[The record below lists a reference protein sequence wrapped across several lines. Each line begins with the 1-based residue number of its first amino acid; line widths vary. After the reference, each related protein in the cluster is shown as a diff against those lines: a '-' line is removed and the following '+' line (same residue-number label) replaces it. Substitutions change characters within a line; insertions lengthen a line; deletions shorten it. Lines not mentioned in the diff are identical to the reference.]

1 MSEINFL
8 NILQVIV
15 AVALIIFILI
25 QRGPGATAG
34 SAFGSG
40 ASGTVFGAKGSAS
53 FLTKTTAI
61 LATAFFI
68 ITMAIAIK
76 ASSQFT
82 SAGGGAE
89 QDLGVIGTLDQI
101 DNEPT
106 VESTDPID
114 GSIDDVINDGNND
127 TGATSD
133 NVDPE
138 MSRVDEPMA
147 TEPTPADDTVT
158 NDAAADTEDDTT
170 PVDGDGDGNGN

>member
-68 ITMAIAIK
+68 ITMTIAMN
-76 ASSQFT
+76 ASSQFAST
-82 SAGGGAE
+82 GEEAE
-89 QDLGVIGTLDQI
+89 QDLGVIGTLDDI
-101 DNEPT
+101 DAEPSM
-106 VESTDPID
+106 ESTDPVD
-114 GSIDDVINDGNND
+114 GPAADVIMNDNND
-127 TGATSD
+127 PVDTDAATTGDTEPA
-133 NVDPE
+133 
-138 MSRVDEPMA
+138 MSRVDEPMNEAEAA
-147 TEPTPADDTVT
+147 TSE
-158 NDAAADTEDDTT
+158 AAAEETEE
-170 PVDGDGDGNGN
+170 DGGEGN